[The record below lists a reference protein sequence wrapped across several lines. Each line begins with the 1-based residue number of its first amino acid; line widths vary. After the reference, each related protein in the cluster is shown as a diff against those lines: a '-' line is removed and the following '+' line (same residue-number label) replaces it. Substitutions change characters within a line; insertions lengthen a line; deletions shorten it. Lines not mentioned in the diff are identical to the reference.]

1 MAGSHPVE
9 QARATWRD
17 KWYVIIFQADTPA
30 GRLFDIVLLT
40 LIVLNVLSV
49 ILESVPSIR
58 DSHSIYFKTA
68 EWIFTGLF
76 TIEYAARLATAKNPR
91 RYSHS
96 FFGIVDLLAIAPIYL
111 SVLFAV
117 EHSFTVVRSLRLLRV
132 FRILKLTEYVGE
144 AAALRIALQASLR
157 KITVFLLAVL
167 MIVVIVGALMYQVEG
182 EANGFTSIPTA
193 MYWAIVTVTTVGYGD
208 ISPKT
213 VVGRILASLL
223 MTIGYGIIAV
233 PTGIVT
239 FEFARASAAG
249 RSRVCS
255 ACALSAHDPDAVFCK
270 RCGAQL

>member
-1 MAGSHPVE
+1 MADPHSVKP
-9 QARATWRD
+9 ARAPWRD
-17 KWYVIIFQADTPA
+17 KWYIIIFQHDTPA
-30 GRLFDIVLLT
+30 GRLFDIILLT
-40 LIVLNVLSV
+40 LILLSVLSV

-58 DSHSIYFKTA
+58 ASYGFYFKTV

-76 TIEYAARLATAKNPR
+76 TLEYLARLVSARNAR
-91 RYSHS
+91 RYALS
-96 FFGIVDLLAIAPIYL
+96 FFGIVDLFAVAPVYL

-117 EHSFTVVRSLRLLRV
+117 EHSYTVVRSLRLLRV
-132 FRILKLTEYVGE
+132 FRILKLSEYVGE
-144 AAALRIALQASLR
+144 AAALRVALQASLR

-167 MIVVIVGALMYQVEG
+167 TIVIIVGAMMYQIEG
-182 EANGFTSIPTA
+182 EANGFTSIPTG

-208 ISPKT
+208 ISPHT
-213 VVGRILASLL
+213 VAGRILASLL

-249 RSRVCS
+249 RSRVCP
-255 ACALSAHDPDAVFCK
+255 ACGLSAHDPDALFCK